1 MESRVSYTAVGAFV
15 VLLTAALIGL
25 GLWLGSDVR
34 VQRYQRYA
42 IYFEESVSGLY
53 INAPVK
59 YRGVVVGKVET
70 MGLADQNPER
80 VQVVI
85 AVQEGTPIKTDTRAR
100 LDPQGV
106 TGVIYIELTGGTK
119 DAPLLVARNNDP
131 YPVIESVPSLFTR
144 LDEALTQGLATLDAV
159 AGRVS
164 GLLSDEN
171 QKNVQQTLANLAEFS
186 AVLADNRQRLDQ
198 TLANAD
204 RLMANGA
211 DATAALPDTL
221 AEVRETLDRWDALA
235 GQLEAVGGQ
244 IEVMASEGGEE
255 LKQVGRTTIPEL
267 NALIGELRSLT
278 GNLNRLTEDL
288 RENPRMLLFGRPQGE
303 PGPGE

>member
-15 VLLTAALIGL
+15 LLLTTALIGL
-25 GLWLGSDVR
+25 GLWLGSDVT

-59 YRGVVVGKVET
+59 YRGVVVGNVESI
-70 MGLADQNPER
+70 GLADQNPER
-80 VQVVI
+80 VRVVI
-85 AVQEGTPIKTDTRAR
+85 AVQEGTPIKTNTRAK

-106 TGVIYIELTGGTK
+106 TGVVYIELTGGTK

-144 LDEALTQGLATLDAV
+144 LDEALTEGLATLDTV
-159 AGRVS
+159 AARVS
-164 GLLSDEN
+164 ALLSEEN
-171 QKNVQQTLANLAEFS
+171 QNNVQQTLANLAEFS

-204 RLMANGA
+204 RLMASGA
-211 DATAALPDTL
+211 EATAALPDTL
-221 AEVRETLDRWDALA
+221 AEVRETLDRWDELA
-235 GQLEAVGGQ
+235 SQLEAVGSQ
-244 IEVMASEGGEE
+244 VEVMANAGGKE

-267 NALIGELRSLT
+267 NTLIGELRSLT